1 MKHNIYNESPISSSF
16 HQGSPGKLQAQSI
29 FHAHRR
35 QANTSFC
42 PPTSQENKSQS
53 SIHSLSP
60 PWSTRPRLGQ
70 GWEFLAMTDD
80 DWINAHHLKHG
91 TDPDEELSDTDDE
104 SVPVPVMPVINNPG
118 YFEIGST
125 WKEFKIL
132 PEREI
137 HSQKLQSFL

>member
-1 MKHNIYNESPISSSF
+1 MSLQFLVPFIKDLRESFKHKAYSMHIDAKPTRVSV
-16 HQGSPGKLQAQSI
+16 HHLQKKTRANLQSI
-29 FHAHRR
+29 PCLLIRV
-35 QANTSFC
+35 
-42 PPTSQENKSQS
+42 
-53 SIHSLSP
+53 
-60 PWSTRPRLGQ
+60 LGQ